1 MSLKSADTL
10 RARVTHIWPV
20 LLAWSARHWKW
31 LTFLIWIAI
40 AVAMVVS
47 RWPAIHWLVLGDTDD
62 NIRYVQVKDWLA
74 GQGWYDLR
82 QYRLDPPGG
91 ANIHW
96 SRLVDIPIA
105 GLILFFRA
113 FVDQGLADRLAC
125 GIAPLLPLLLL
136 VATLLA
142 LPLMTSAS
150 LTPGLLAVALA
161 LGLGW
166 LAPAMFVERHRNARQ
181 MRLRAAF
188 PDALDLMVV
197 CVESGLALPQAIE
210 RVAEEMAVSQV
221 ELAEELATVNV
232 ELRAGISSA
241 VALGHLAE
249 RTGLEDIRGLVSL
262 LAQSIRFG
270 TSVADTLRVY
280 ADEFRDRRTQ
290 AAEEQAA
297 KIGTKLVFPLIFC
310 LWPSFFLVAIGP
322 AMIGVLKAFGGL

>member
-1 MSLKSADTL
+1 MDYLYGLVRSLVADEQL
-10 RARVTHIWPV
+10 VRLIF
-20 LLAWSARHWKW
+20 LA
-31 LTFLIWIAI
+31 
-40 AVAMVVS
+40 AVALSVVL
-47 RWPAIHWLVLGDTDD
+47 AATTTTVLVMGLH
-62 NIRYVQVKDWLA
+62 
-74 GQGWYDLR
+74 
-82 QYRLDPPGG
+82 DPM
-91 ANIHW
+91 
-96 SRLVDIPIA
+96 R
-105 GLILFFRA
+105 R
-113 FVDQGLADRLAC
+113 RLALIKR
-125 GIAPLLPLLLL
+125 GGQHGAEHGVGEPPLGGLQLLLEQVGQRFVGREGEQHSGTRALLSQAGYRSAAAVQMYWAIRLLLPLLLL

>member
-136 VATLLA
+136 GWGVGRAVKLEASAGRAIGFSAATRAVRPSRSSPGLSSA
-142 LPLMTSAS
+142 MSAATTRPDANTWSISRSTCASGTPSGAGAETPGACPPGSTSRHTVRYTAS
-150 LTPGLLAVALA
+150 LRARSIASA
-161 LGLGW
+161 CC
-166 LAPAMFVERHRNARQ
+166 ASRRPAASC
-181 MRLRAAF
+181 RL
-188 PDALDLMVV
+188 
-197 CVESGLALPQAIE
+197 SS
-210 RVAEEMAVSQV
+210 SQ
-221 ELAEELATVNV
+221 
-232 ELRAGISSA
+232 
-241 VALGHLAE
+241 
-249 RTGLEDIRGLVSL
+249 
-262 LAQSIRFG
+262 
-270 TSVADTLRVY
+270 
-280 ADEFRDRRTQ
+280 
-290 AAEEQAA
+290 
-297 KIGTKLVFPLIFC
+297 
-310 LWPSFFLVAIGP
+310 
-322 AMIGVLKAFGGL
+322 